1 MRTIGLGKVRI
12 LGELGERKSC
22 HNEASASSLVKD
34 PLLTP
39 EQSSGVRITKGYKAL
54 GVAGAKLVFWN
65 PRKSFFDV
73 LPTTG
78 PGYFSAG

>member
-1 MRTIGLGKVRI
+1 MLDYPDIKRHSRESDVGRCS
-12 LGELGERKSC
+12 RPYR
-22 HNEASASSLVKD
+22 NNSA
-34 PLLTP
+34 
-39 EQSSGVRITKGYKAL
+39 I
-54 GVAGAKLVFWN
+54 AGAELVFWN